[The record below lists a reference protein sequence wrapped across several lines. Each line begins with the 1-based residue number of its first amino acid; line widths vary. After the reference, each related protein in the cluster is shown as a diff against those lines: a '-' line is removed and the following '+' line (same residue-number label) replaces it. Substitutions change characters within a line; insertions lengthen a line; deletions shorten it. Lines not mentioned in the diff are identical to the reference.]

1 MEVRQLARDNMIVSL
16 DIGSRKVAVIAGEVG
31 RDGQIQVIGFGA
43 VESAGI
49 RKGNVI
55 DIENTVRA
63 IEASIE
69 KAEQMSGR
77 EIDGGCVGIT
87 GLTVSS
93 LNNRGV
99 VAVSS
104 SDQEIMPEDVER
116 VLQAARVIALPHDRR
131 IVHVIPRQYL
141 VDGNENILDPI
152 GMIGSRLEVETHIVT
167 IVNAALQNIIKCC
180 ERAGFHPWELVLN
193 GYASG
198 EAVLYPAEKEL
209 GVVVVDMGG
218 GTTDIALFEQGTLW
232 YTAVL
237 PIGGDYIT
245 SDLAVGLRT
254 PLTQAEIIK
263 KEHGGT
269 LPALTSDSEFVDVP
283 SVGGRDTFRVSKKM
297 IASII
302 EPRVQE
308 IINLVKNKLDSSGY
322 PGLLPGG
329 IVLTG
334 GSALTHGI
342 AELAVDLLEKPVRV
356 GYPEGIGGLADVVHS
371 PEYATGVGLLLYGA
385 RRQQVKEEHEDSL
398 SMKAMFSKVKE
409 WLQDLF

>member
-1 MEVRQLARDNMIVSL
+1 MGRGNMIVSL
-16 DIGSRKVAVIAGEVG
+16 DIGSTKVTVIAGDVG
-31 RDGQIQVIGFGA
+31 QDGQLQVVGFGS

-55 DIENTVRA
+55 DIENTVHA
-63 IEASIE
+63 IEAAIE

-77 EIDGGCVGIT
+77 EIEGGYVGIT

-99 VAVSS
+99 VAVSA

-131 IVHVIPRQYL
+131 IIHVIPRQYL
-141 VDGNENILDPI
+141 VDGNENILDPV

-180 ERAGFHPWELVLN
+180 ERAGFQPWELVLN

-198 EAVLYPAEKEL
+198 EAVLYAAEKEL
-209 GVVVVDMGG
+209 GVVVVDIGG
-218 GTTDIALFEQGTLW
+218 GTTDIALFDQGTLW

-269 LPALTSDSEFVDVP
+269 LPALTSDNEFVDVP

-308 IINLVKNKLDSSGY
+308 IIGLVKNKLDSSGY

-334 GSALTHGI
+334 GSALTQGV
-342 AELAVDLLEKPVRV
+342 AELAVNLFEKPVRV
-356 GYPEGIGGLADVVHS
+356 GYPEGIGGLADVVHG

-385 RRQQVKEEHEDSL
+385 KRQLTIEENEDSL
-398 SMKAMFSKVKE
+398 SMKAMFSKVKQ